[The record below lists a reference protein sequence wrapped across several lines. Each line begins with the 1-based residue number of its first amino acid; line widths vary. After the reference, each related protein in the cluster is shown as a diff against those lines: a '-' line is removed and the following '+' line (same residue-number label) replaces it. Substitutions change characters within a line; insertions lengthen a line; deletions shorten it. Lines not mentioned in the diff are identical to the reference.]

1 MEKICEF
8 QAPWGG
14 NCSPFVCEGFIE
26 VSCDDERGENY
37 DEKGRERGAPF
48 PGSKRGQT
56 AGGHGQCCAPPHP
69 RGPRTRHLVWL
80 WATRTTFSLPIYHTN
95 LTEILAPIRYI
106 SCS

>member
-26 VSCDDERGENY
+26 VSCDDEGVENY

-56 AGGHGQCCAPPHP
+56 AGGHGQCCAPPP
-69 RGPRTRHLVWL
+69 
-80 WATRTTFSLPIYHTN
+80 WATHTTPGVAVGDQNH
-95 LTEILAPIRYI
+95 ILASYL
-106 SCS
+106 SY